1 MEEETIAKDMGTA
14 IMLAKMC
21 LSLTLVL
28 LITIIYPNIYLFL
41 ASWIVIPPLVF
52 LSFRRK

>member
-1 MEEETIAKDMGTA
+1 MQQETIEKDMSTV
-14 IMLAKMC
+14 IMLTKAC
-21 LSLTLVL
+21 LSITVVS

-41 ASWIVIPPLVF
+41 ASWVVIPPLVF